1 MSSSIELINPKAE
14 SVRRAA
20 ALQVNTT
27 GAMGLASVVKGNLG
41 PRGTLKML
49 VDGSGQIKMTKD
61 GKVLL
66 SEMQIQNPT
75 AAMIART
82 AVAQD
87 DQVGDGTT
95 SVVLLV
101 GELLKQADRYTSEG
115 VHPTVIGE
123 GFDLAKKEALAF
135 LDTFKQ
141 PSKLDRP
148 TLINVAHTSLATKL
162 HASLAKQLAADV
174 VDAVLT
180 IRPPPP
186 PKGAKDQW
194 RDPIDLHMVEIMK
207 MQHRTASETQ
217 LVRGLVMDHGARHP
231 DMPRRVENAYILT
244 LNVSLEY
251 EKTEVNSGFFYSSAE
266 QREKLVESERHFV
279 DVKVKKIV
287 DLKNLV
293 CDQAVGGNEKPK
305 NFVIINQKG
314 IDPLS
319 LDILAKNGIFALRR
333 AKRRNMERLQLICGG
348 IAQNSV
354 DDLTPDILGWA
365 GLVYEHTLGEEK
377 FTFLEDVKDPKSV
390 TLLIKGPNAHTI
402 QQIQDAL
409 RDGLRAVKNALE
421 DECLIPG
428 AGAFEVACAAYLSGP
443 VKKAAKGRVKMGVQ
457 AFADALL
464 IIPKVLA
471 QNGGFDVQ
479 DVVVALQD
487 EQSEGNIVG
496 IDLQSGEPFDP
507 TVEGI
512 WDNYRV
518 KRQMLNSCSVIAV
531 NLLSTDEIM
540 RAGRSSLK
548 PDGQS

>member
-27 GAMGLASVVKGNLG
+27 GAMGLANVVKGNLG

-101 GELLKQADRYTSEG
+101 GELLKQADRYISEG

-148 TLINVAHTSLATKL
+148 TLINVAHISLATKL

-194 RDPIDLHMVEIMK
+194 RDPIDLHMVEVMK

-231 DMPRRVENAYILT
+231 DMPKRVENAFILT

-266 QREKLVESERHFV
+266 QREKLVESERRFV
-279 DVKVKKIV
+279 DAKVKKIV
-287 DLKNLV
+287 ELKNLV

-305 NFVIINQKG
+305 NFVVINQKG

-348 IAQNSV
+348 VAQNSV
-354 DDLTPDILGWA
+354 DDLTADILGWA

-377 FTFLEDVKDPKSV
+377 FTFLEDVKNPKSV

-402 QQIQDAL
+402 QQIQDGL

-428 AGAFEVACAAYLSGP
+428 AGAFEVACAAHLSGA

-464 IIPKVLA
+464 IIPKTLA

-531 NLLSTDEIM
+531 NLLSTDEIL

-548 PDGQS
+548 PEGQS